1 MWHSDCVKIITL
13 YVEKGKEKLLVV
25 IANNLTLLCIMTE
38 TFGLSFLQKS
48 FSESKIAEKQ

>member
-25 IANNLTLLCIMTE
+25 IVNNLTLLCIMTE
-38 TFGLSFLQKS
+38 TFGLSFLT
-48 FSESKIAEKQ
+48 KIFF